1 MNKLC
6 AEMRMVKKK
15 KKDVQSCPMKFP
27 KGPLK

>member
-6 AEMRMVKKK
+6 AEMRMVKK

-27 KGPLK
+27 KGLLK